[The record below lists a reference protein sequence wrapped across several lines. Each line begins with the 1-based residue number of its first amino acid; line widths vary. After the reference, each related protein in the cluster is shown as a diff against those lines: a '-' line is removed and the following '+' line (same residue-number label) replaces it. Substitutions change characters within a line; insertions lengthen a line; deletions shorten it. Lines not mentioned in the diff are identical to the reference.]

1 MMSGDGENK
10 PVDAV
15 VSPEAALP
23 PEPAG
28 SSDVPAS
35 AAVLN
40 EADVQAVVAAGEP
53 VSDLTP
59 PPEMPPAPLAAQTAT
74 EEGMPEP
81 PTEAAPVE
89 ASAAPDTPAPVAA
102 TPETAAPETPAPAA
116 AETPAEEAPA
126 RRRVELNPTVAATD
140 TMAIPTYTT
149 EGQPAAGVPQA
160 KTIPNA
166 APVEIPLSQD
176 LDPALEAELA
186 AAMSGHA
193 PTITGASEVLGSGE
207 SDSVAA
213 QITSEEQLV
222 PGMKLKA
229 KVQSVSPENT
239 FVDLGFRSPGMLP
252 TRNFPQGKPPHAGEE
267 HLVIVEK
274 YDAEQGL
281 IHVNLTKSTR
291 RARGNWDE
299 LQKGQIVEA
308 YVTGVNKGGL
318 EVAVGQIRAFLPA
331 SQVELGFVSSMDSF
345 VGKKFPVEVTE
356 VNAAKRNLVVS
367 RKSILIAERK
377 EAAASFWEKV
387 EVGQKF
393 SGTIKTIKDYG
404 AFVDLGGVDGFLH
417 VGEMSWTRIKHPS
430 DCVAEQQTVDVVV
443 LSLDR
448 EKQKIGLG
456 MRQLVQNPWNA
467 APETYAVGKNVSG
480 KVTRITDF
488 GAFVELEPG
497 VEGMIHISEL
507 DYKRV
512 KRVADV
518 LREGQQ
524 IEAQVLEIQPE
535 RQRISLSV
543 KALKP
548 KPDVP
553 VPPKDEDLSP
563 GKGQQYERK
572 RKEPLRGGTTGN
584 TGASGLFGDPNS
596 FR

>member
-1 MMSGDGENK
+1 MSGDGENK
-10 PVDAV
+10 PVDASLSPEASSPAEPV
-15 VSPEAALP
+15 SSVEAVAPTELSSAPQVVTGDSPVASTPAAEAVSPET
-23 PEPAG
+23 EP
-28 SSDVPAS
+28 V
-35 AAVLN
+35 VT
-40 EADVQAVVAAGEP
+40 VAA
-53 VSDLTP
+53 
-59 PPEMPPAPLAAQTAT
+59 
-74 EEGMPEP
+74 
-81 PTEAAPVE
+81 EAAPI
-89 ASAAPDTPAPVAA
+89 
-102 TPETAAPETPAPAA
+102 A
-116 AETPAEEAPA
+116 AEPAEAP
-126 RRRVELNPTVAATD
+126 RKRVELNPTLSSKD
-140 TMAIPTYTT
+140 GLAIPTYAAD
-149 EGQPAAGVPQA
+149 GQTPGVPQVA
-160 KTIPNA
+160 TIPQA
-166 APVEIPLSQD
+166 GPVEIPRTEE
-176 LDPALEAELA
+176 LDPVLEAELA
-186 AAMSGHA
+186 AAMSGGA
-193 PTITGASEVLGSGE
+193 PTVAGASEIVGAGDSA
-207 SDSVAA
+207 SVAA
-213 QITSEEQLV
+213 QITSEDQLA

-252 TRNFPQGKPPHAGEE
+252 TRNFPQGKPPHPGEE

-281 IHVNLTKSTR
+281 IYVNLTKSTR

-308 YVTGVNKGGL
+308 YVTAVNKGGL

-331 SQVELGFVSSMDSF
+331 SQVELGFVSSMDAF

-356 VNAAKRNLVVS
+356 VNPAKRNLVVS
-367 RKSILIAERK
+367 RKAILIAERK
-377 EAAASFWEKV
+377 EAAASFWDKV

-393 SGTIKTIKDYG
+393 TGTIKTIKDYG

-417 VGEMSWTRIKHPS
+417 VGEMSWTRIKHPT
-430 DCVAEQQTVDVVV
+430 DCVREQQTVDVVV

-456 MRQLVQNPWNA
+456 MRQLVQNPWNS
-467 APETYAVGKNVSG
+467 APETYAVGKTVTG

-488 GAFVELEPG
+488 GAFIELEPG

-518 LREGQQ
+518 LKEGQQ
-524 IEAQVLEIQPE
+524 VDAQVLEIQPE

-548 KPDVP
+548 KPEV
-553 VPPKDEDLSP
+553 VAPPKDEDLAP

-584 TGASGLFGDPNS
+584 TGSGGLFGDPNS

>member
-1 MMSGDGENK
+1 MSGDGENK
-10 PVDAV
+10 PVDASLSPEASSPV
-15 VSPEAALP
+15 EPVSQAEPVSQVEPVSSGEAVAPTELSSAPQVVPGDSPVASAPAAETVSPETAPASE
-23 PEPAG
+23 EPA
-28 SSDVPAS
+28 
-35 AAVLN
+35 
-40 EADVQAVVAAGEP
+40 
-53 VSDLTP
+53 
-59 PPEMPPAPLAAQTAT
+59 
-74 EEGMPEP
+74 
-81 PTEAAPVE
+81 
-89 ASAAPDTPAPVAA
+89 
-102 TPETAAPETPAPAA
+102 
-116 AETPAEEAPA
+116 EAP
-126 RRRVELNPTVAATD
+126 RKRVELNPTLSAKD
-140 TMAIPTYTT
+140 GLAIPTYAAD
-149 EGQPAAGVPQA
+149 GQTPGVPQA
-160 KTIPNA
+160 VTIPQA
-166 APVEIPLSQD
+166 GPVEIPRTEE

-186 AAMSGHA
+186 AAMSGGA
-193 PTITGASEVLGSGE
+193 PTVAGASEIVGAGDSA
-207 SDSVAA
+207 SVAA
-213 QITSEEQLV
+213 QITSEDQLA

-252 TRNFPQGKPPHAGEE
+252 TRNFPQGKPPHPGEE

-281 IHVNLTKSTR
+281 IYVNLTKSTR

-308 YVTGVNKGGL
+308 YVTAVNKGGL

-331 SQVELGFVSSMDSF
+331 SQVELGFVSSMDAF

-356 VNAAKRNLVVS
+356 VNPAKRNLVVS
-367 RKSILIAERK
+367 RKAILIAERK
-377 EAAASFWEKV
+377 EAAASFWDKV

-393 SGTIKTIKDYG
+393 TGTIKTIKDYG

-430 DCVAEQQTVDVVV
+430 DCVREQQTVDVVV

-456 MRQLVQNPWNA
+456 MRQLVQNPWNS
-467 APETYAVGKNVSG
+467 APETYAVGKTVSG

-488 GAFVELEPG
+488 GAFIELEPG

-518 LREGQQ
+518 LKEGQQ
-524 IEAQVLEIQPE
+524 VDAQVLEIQPE

-548 KPDVP
+548 KPEV
-553 VPPKDEDLSP
+553 VAPPKDEDLAP

-584 TGASGLFGDPNS
+584 TGSGGLFGDPNS

>member
-1 MMSGDGENK
+1 MSGDGENK
-10 PVDAV
+10 PVDASLSPEASSPV
-15 VSPEAALP
+15 EPVSQTEPVSQVEPVSSVEAVAPTELSSAPQVVPGDSPVASAPAAETVSPETAPASE
-23 PEPAG
+23 EPA
-28 SSDVPAS
+28 
-35 AAVLN
+35 
-40 EADVQAVVAAGEP
+40 
-53 VSDLTP
+53 
-59 PPEMPPAPLAAQTAT
+59 
-74 EEGMPEP
+74 
-81 PTEAAPVE
+81 
-89 ASAAPDTPAPVAA
+89 
-102 TPETAAPETPAPAA
+102 
-116 AETPAEEAPA
+116 EAP
-126 RRRVELNPTVAATD
+126 RKRVELNPTLSAKD
-140 TMAIPTYTT
+140 GLAIPTYAAD
-149 EGQPAAGVPQA
+149 GQTPGVPQA
-160 KTIPNA
+160 VTIPQA
-166 APVEIPLSQD
+166 GPVEIPRTEE

-186 AAMSGHA
+186 AAMSGGA
-193 PTITGASEVLGSGE
+193 PTVAGASEIVGAGDSA
-207 SDSVAA
+207 SVAA
-213 QITSEEQLV
+213 QITSEDQLA

-252 TRNFPQGKPPHAGEE
+252 TRNFPQGKPPHPGEE

-281 IHVNLTKSTR
+281 IYVNLTKSTR

-308 YVTGVNKGGL
+308 YVTAVNKGGL

-331 SQVELGFVSSMDSF
+331 SQVELGFVSSMDAF

-356 VNAAKRNLVVS
+356 VNPAKRNLVVS
-367 RKSILIAERK
+367 RKAILIAERK
-377 EAAASFWEKV
+377 EAAASFWDKV

-393 SGTIKTIKDYG
+393 TGTIKTIKDYG

-430 DCVAEQQTVDVVV
+430 DCVREQQTVDVVV

-456 MRQLVQNPWNA
+456 MRQLVQNPWNS
-467 APETYAVGKNVSG
+467 APETYAVGKTVSG

-488 GAFVELEPG
+488 GAFIELEPG

-518 LREGQQ
+518 LKEGQQ
-524 IEAQVLEIQPE
+524 VDAQVLEIQPE

-548 KPDVP
+548 KPEV
-553 VPPKDEDLSP
+553 VAPPKDEDLAP

-584 TGASGLFGDPNS
+584 TGSGGLFGDPNS